1 MINDKE
7 KQILD
12 IFWDCGIEKNE
23 MLAFMSL
30 LKKTDTYAEMLE
42 WLNCNRKELYA
53 DKDSA
58 FILISDKIYE
68 IYSR

>member
-42 WLNCNRKELYA
+42 WLNCNRKEIGRA
-53 DKDSA
+53 HV
-58 FILISDKIYE
+58 
-68 IYSR
+68 